1 MGRQLT
7 LYAAKGGGS
16 TIVEAL
22 FALVELDCEIR
33 YFSWDEL
40 PGEELLAVNPLGEI
54 PALQFENGEILTET
68 AAITLWLGD
77 RFPTSG
83 LVPSADDPR
92 RAQFLRRLVWLV
104 AAVYPTFTY
113 GDHPERFVESRDG
126 AAQLRE
132 ATEQRRQNLWRQL
145 EAELDGPWT
154 CGAEITALDIFVAVM
169 TCWRPRRQWFAAE
182 CPKLFTIAQRVDQL
196 EVLHEVWRR
205 NGLPP
210 A

>member
-1 MGRQLT
+1 MGIT
-7 LYAAKGGGS
+7 LYAAKAGGS

-22 FALVELDCEIR
+22 FALVGLDCEIR

-40 PGEELLAVNPLGEI
+40 PSEELLAVNPLGEI
-54 PALQFENGEILTET
+54 PALRLENGEILTET

-77 RFPTSG
+77 KFPASG
-83 LVPSADDPR
+83 LVPPAGDLS

-113 GDHPERFVESRDG
+113 ADHPDRFIPDKKG

-132 ATEQRRQNLWRQL
+132 ATERRRQDLWRQL

-154 CGAEITALDIFVAVM
+154 CGAEMTALDIFIAVM
-169 TCWRPRRQWFAAE
+169 TCWRPRRHWFSQE
-182 CPKLFTIAQRVDQL
+182 CPKLFAIAQRVDQL
-196 EVLHEVWRR
+196 EALKEVWRR
-205 NGLPP
+205 NGLPRD
-210 A
+210 